1 MTVLSSK
8 TLNIRLG
15 LFKHRLTEASVPIPS
30 KGSQVPVSTE
40 EMYFLES
47 TLKCIFPFN
56 PRFSS

>member
-1 MTVLSSK
+1 MTILSSK

-40 EMYFLES
+40 EMYILES
-47 TLKCIFPFN
+47 TLKRIFPFN
-56 PRFSS
+56 T